1 MTAQPK
7 PDTEGGHIMTLEE
20 MRRHEWIVT
29 WSGGKDSTATI
40 LLMHENAIPIKRII
54 YVKMMFDDE
63 TPATLPIMNNFI
75 EIGAAK
81 FREWGYNVEII
92 PSIQTAL
99 EVAETKYKRSKNK
112 AWNGHAWGITPFMRG
127 ACRFAGVKRDTVWKN
142 IDKDHDYQM
151 IGYAADEYKRIHRL
165 SGTRQSIMVTL
176 GTTTPQAFEI
186 CRRYDLLSPLYG
198 TGIARDGCFFCPN
211 ANKLQRAKLRS
222 EHPELIEKINQI
234 IKLSDYDIS
243 CVKNL
248 NNWLKDYFDELDEAA
263 DPQKQTKIT
272 DF

>member
-1 MTAQPK
+1 MTQEQP
-7 PDTEGGHIMTLEE
+7 DRHIMTVDE
-20 MRRHEWIVT
+20 MREHEWIVS

-40 LLMHENAIPIKRII
+40 ILMHEHNIPIKKIV
-54 YVKMMFDDE
+54 YVRMMFDE
-63 TPATLPIMNNFI
+63 TTPATLPIMTDFI
-75 EIGAAK
+75 ERGAEQ
-81 FREWGYNVEII
+81 FRRWGYTLEII

-99 EVAETKYKRSKNK
+99 EVAETKYKRSKNT

-127 ACRFAGVKRDTVWKN
+127 ACRFAGVKCDTVKKHVN
-142 IDKDHDYQM
+142 SVNEYEM

-211 ANKLQRAKLRS
+211 ANKAERENVRKNY
-222 EHPELIEKINQI
+222 PELVEKINQL
-234 IKLSDYDIS
+234 IKMTDYDITGLR
-243 CVKNL
+243 NL
-248 NNWLKDYFDELDEAA
+248 NNWLTDYFAELEEAA
-263 DPQKQTKIT
+263 DPYKQSKLT

>member
-1 MTAQPK
+1 MTQEQP
-7 PDTEGGHIMTLEE
+7 DRHIMTVDE
-20 MRRHEWIVT
+20 MREHEWIVS

-40 LLMHENAIPIKRII
+40 ILMHEHNIPIKKIV
-54 YVKMMFDDE
+54 YVRMMFDE
-63 TPATLPIMNNFI
+63 TTPATLPIMTDFI
-75 EIGAAK
+75 ERGAEQ
-81 FREWGYNVEII
+81 FRRWGYTLEII

-127 ACRFAGVKRDTVWKN
+127 ACRFAGVKCDTVKKHVN
-142 IDKDHDYQM
+142 SVNEYEM

-176 GTTTPQAFEI
+176 GTTTPQTFEI

-211 ANKLQRAKLRS
+211 ANKLQRAKLRQ

-248 NNWLKDYFDELDEAA
+248 NNWLKDYFDETTDSH
-263 DPQKQTKIT
+263 KQSKLT